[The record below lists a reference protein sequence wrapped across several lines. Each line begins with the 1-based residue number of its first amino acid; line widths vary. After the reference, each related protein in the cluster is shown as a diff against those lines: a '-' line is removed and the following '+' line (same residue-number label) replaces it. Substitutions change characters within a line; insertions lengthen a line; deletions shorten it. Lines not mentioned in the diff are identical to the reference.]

1 MLPTTFDQFARSE
14 ANDAS
19 DCLHRFCGVSM
30 QILDPTG
37 VTHRPPGVEGGPLG
51 NLAKRANTLDEGIV
65 GVLLVATFRQSH
77 LHLECSESDT

>member
-51 NLAKRANTLDEGIV
+51 NLAKRANTLDG
-65 GVLLVATFRQSH
+65 GYSR
-77 LHLECSESDT
+77 CSSRCYFPTVPSAS